1 MDTSSDP
8 PERKLD
14 SALLLLSREARVLA
28 DLLSFVLPEEQIA
41 AWAKAAGRRKPG
53 RPQPALQLAEA
64 LSLHHKV
71 RGQVALALHDSL
83 PDAPAESDFEEQG
96 GPPADLEPTWPRLVG
111 LLRSCELADWE
122 SALALMSH
130 ADWTWPESAP
140 HRQKAAQASSAS
152 RSGKPQANDSKA
164 AAAPRAI
171 AFEIETKRVAR
182 IQEQLKAA
190 RQETA
195 ALQEEIGHERR
206 RRLAE
211 ESERSQVLAEAEA
224 ERLRATELKQ
234 QLARS
239 SSKSK
244 RENQLDSELKELR
257 HSAHVLGQK
266 VAWLEEERDDLRG
279 VLADHDRF
287 DAIHED
293 DVPSFRDR
301 PLTQPEQE
309 LTRRLEERRASG
321 APAFRVLVVGGGQ
334 PQHRHQGKLVEYA
347 ESLGFRAHWR
357 MAEYQAWHRAMDG
370 LRRDMQE
377 RYDALVILHWNR
389 TTFTR
394 KAREICDSG
403 GAKPCLTCHYEGFT
417 NLRESLQECLRELL
431 SAAKRDQA
439 K

>member
-8 PERKLD
+8 PERRLD
-14 SALLLLSREARVLA
+14 SALLLLSRDARVLA
-28 DLLSFVLPEEQIA
+28 DLLSFVLPEPQIA
-41 AWAKAAGRRKPG
+41 AWAKAVGRRKPG

-64 LSLHHKV
+64 LSQHHKI
-71 RGQVALALHDSL
+71 RGQVALALHEAL
-83 PDAPAESDFEEQG
+83 PAGAQEGDADAQDKAAAPAS
-96 GPPADLEPTWPRLVG
+96 AWLHVVH
-111 LLRSCELADWE
+111 LLRSDQLEDWE
-122 SALALMSH
+122 SAFEKLSQPDWVWPALEP
-130 ADWTWPESAP
+130 DPPSAAP
-140 HRQKAAQASSAS
+140 ASSAS
-152 RSGKPQANDSKA
+152 ETQKQAASERKSA
-164 AAAPRAI
+164 QP
-171 AFEIETKRVAR
+171 VR
-182 IQEQLKAA
+182 IQAAEPEAKRIARMQAQLKAA
-190 RQETA
+190 RQEA
-195 ALQEEIGHERR
+195 ASLQEELGNERR

-211 ESERSQVLAEAEA
+211 ETERSQVHAEAEA

-239 SSKSK
+239 SSASE
-244 RENQLDSELKELR
+244 RENQLDAELKELR
-257 HSAHVLGQK
+257 HRVHVLGQK

-287 DAIHED
+287 DALEED
-293 DVPSFRDR
+293 DVPSFRAR

-309 LTRRLEERRASG
+309 LTRLLEARRASG

-334 PQHRHQGKLVEYA
+334 PQHRHQDKLVEYA
-347 ESLGFRAHWR
+347 ESLGFQAHWR

-431 SAAKRDQA
+431 AAAKRDQV

>member
-8 PERKLD
+8 PERRLD

-28 DLLSFVLPEEQIA
+28 DLLAFALPKERIA
-41 AWAKAAGRRKPG
+41 AWAKASGRRRPG

-64 LSLHHKV
+64 LSLQHKI
-71 RGQVALALHDSL
+71 RAQVALALHESL
-83 PDAPAESDFEEQG
+83 PDVADKDEAKEGEPATEQDQ
-96 GPPADLEPTWPRLVG
+96 AWRQLAY
-111 LLRSCELADWE
+111 LLRSAELADWE
-122 SALALMSH
+122 DALARLSDP
-130 ADWTWPESAP
+130 DWTWPAAPLAQQQASQSAP
-140 HRQKAAQASSAS
+140 SRTPTAESKSPAPPRVSAAETE
-152 RSGKPQANDSKA
+152 AN
-164 AAAPRAI
+164 
-171 AFEIETKRVAR
+171 RVAR

-190 RQETA
+190 RQEAA
-195 ALQEEIGHERR
+195 ALQEELGNERR

-211 ESERSQVLAEAEA
+211 ETERSQVLAGAEA

-239 SSKSK
+239 SSASE
-244 RENQLDSELKELR
+244 REDQLERDLKKLR
-257 HSAHVLGQK
+257 HNAHVLGQK

-287 DAIHED
+287 DAVAEEE
-293 DVPSFRDR
+293 VPSFRDR

-309 LTRRLEERRASG
+309 LTRRLESRRASG
-321 APAFRVLVVGGGQ
+321 APSFRVLVVGGGQ
-334 PQHRHQGKLVEYA
+334 PQHRHQDKLIEYA
-347 ESLGFRAHWR
+347 ESLGFHAHWR

-431 SAAKRDQA
+431 AAAERDQG

>member
-1 MDTSSDP
+1 MNTSSDP
-8 PERKLD
+8 PERTLD

-28 DLLSFVLPEEQIA
+28 DLLSFALPAEQIA

-64 LSLHHKV
+64 LSLHHKI
-71 RGQVALALHDSL
+71 RSQVALALHEILPEAADSEDPGVEDEATEVERSWL
-83 PDAPAESDFEEQG
+83 Y
-96 GPPADLEPTWPRLVG
+96 LVG
-111 LLRSCELADWE
+111 LLRSAELADWE
-122 SALALMSH
+122 SALALICDS
-130 ADWTWPESAP
+130 DWTWPAATVLGTAP
-140 HRQKAAQASSAS
+140 GQVAPADRTIQPQASET
-152 RSGKPQANDSKA
+152 KP
-164 AAAPRAI
+164 AAPTRASP
-171 AFEIETKRVAR
+171 AETEAKRLAR
-182 IQEQLKAA
+182 IQTQLKAA
-190 RQETA
+190 RQEAA
-195 ALQEEIGHERR
+195 ALQEELGNERR
-206 RRLAE
+206 RRHAE
-211 ESERSQVLAEAEA
+211 EVERSQVLAEAEA

-234 QLARS
+234 QLARRS
-239 SSKSK
+239 SSSE
-244 RENQLDSELKELR
+244 REDLLDGELRELR
-257 HSAHVLGQK
+257 HSVHVLAQK
-266 VAWLEEERDDLRG
+266 VAWLEDERDDLRG

-287 DAIHED
+287 DSIEEE
-293 DVPSFRDR
+293 VPSFRDR

-309 LTRRLEERRASG
+309 LTHRLEARNKSG
-321 APAFRVLVVGGGQ
+321 APSFRVLVVGGGQ
-334 PQHRHQGKLVEYA
+334 PQHRHQDKLVEYA
-347 ESLGFRAHWR
+347 ESLGFQAHWR

-431 SAAKRDQA
+431 AAAERSQA

>member
-8 PERKLD
+8 PERRLD
-14 SALLLLSREARVLA
+14 SALLLLSRDARVLA
-28 DLLSFVLPEEQIA
+28 GFLSFALTEDQIKT
-41 AWAKAAGRRKPG
+41 WAKAAGRRKPG

-64 LSLHHKV
+64 LSIHAKV
-71 RGQVALALHDSL
+71 RSQVALVLHQTLPEFNSEAEAETIDS
-83 PDAPAESDFEEQG
+83 PAGSEGAWQ
-96 GPPADLEPTWPRLVG
+96 RLLG
-111 LLRSCELADWE
+111 LLRSAEVDAWE
-122 SALALMSH
+122 AALALLS
-130 ADWTWPESAP
+130 DPNWTWPAQPPVRPLAE
-140 HRQKAAQASSAS
+140 QASATQ
-152 RSGKPQANDSKA
+152 RSGKARANEKA
-164 AAAPRAI
+164 SEPTRISAA
-171 AFEIETKRVAR
+171 ETEAKRMAR
-182 IQEQLKAA
+182 VQEQLKAA
-190 RQETA
+190 RQEAA
-195 ALQEEIGHERR
+195 ALQEELGNERR

-211 ESERSQVLAEAEA
+211 EAERSQVLAEAEA
-224 ERLRATELKQ
+224 ERQRATELKQ
-234 QLARS
+234 QLARRS
-239 SSKSK
+239 SASE
-244 RENQLDSELKELR
+244 REDQLEAELKKLR

-287 DAIHED
+287 DAIDEEE
-293 DVPSFRDR
+293 VPSFRDR

-309 LTRRLEERRASG
+309 LTRLLEKRRVRG
-321 APAFRVLVVGGGQ
+321 GPAFRVLVVGGGQ
-334 PQHRHQGKLVEYA
+334 PQHRHQDKLVEYA
-347 ESLGFRAHWR
+347 ESMGFQAHWR

-377 RYDALVILHWNR
+377 RYDALIILHWNR

-431 SAAKRDQA
+431 SAAERNQA